1 MYCVHNIMYCVNNIM
16 GQNGTIISD
25 FILNFQ
31 GPTVLVFTLKDSKYY
46 SPVVWNMPSM
56 KMETVKGLKLWH
68 FPWWLIRN
76 KYPKFQISSH

>member
-1 MYCVHNIMYCVNNIM
+1 MYCVHNIMYCVHNIMYCVHNIMYCVHNIMYCVNNIM

-46 SPVVWNMPSM
+46 SPVV
-56 KMETVKGLKLWH
+56 
-68 FPWWLIRN
+68 
-76 KYPKFQISSH
+76 